1 MFNHWPL
8 FIFTIILTKII
19 TIFISSCS
27 INGKNILPRE
37 QFVVVLAEL
46 MVIERLPISENEK
59 LLLIKKTFDE
69 NKVTSDQFY
78 KTREQYS
85 EDPDYW
91 ISVYDDAKSIFKVK
105 ADSLARKVD
114 DMRRTDP
121 EWIPD

>member
-1 MFNHWPL
+1 MFNHWRL
-8 FIFTIILTKII
+8 LIYTMITTKLI

-27 INGKNILPRE
+27 LNGQNTLTRE

-59 LLLIKKTFDE
+59 LLLIKKMFEE

-91 ISVYDDAKSIFKVK
+91 ISVYEEAKNIFKLK

-114 DMRRTDP
+114 DLRRADP
-121 EWIPD
+121 EWIAD